1 LQAHINAVEFFGVN
15 MRNLKHLELDML
27 DELFQKIQGRVLQ
40 QVQPRINL
48 VYQGREIELNVER
61 LREWI
66 TYCEDLL

>member
-1 LQAHINAVEFFGVN
+1 MQAHINAVEFFGVN